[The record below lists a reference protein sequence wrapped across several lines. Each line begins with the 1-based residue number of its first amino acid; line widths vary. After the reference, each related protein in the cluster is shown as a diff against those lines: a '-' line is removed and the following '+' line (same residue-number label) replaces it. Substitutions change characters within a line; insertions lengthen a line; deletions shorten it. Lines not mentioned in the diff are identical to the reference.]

1 MARNKVN
8 KCPLSFPGEIVVPNW
23 ERQHKAILKSERL
36 GQLIACCEMAAENYY
51 QQQDE
56 NAAIALA
63 AVFEL
68 LDKCMYEYQYHGS

>member
-1 MARNKVN
+1 
-8 KCPLSFPGEIVVPNW
+8 
-23 ERQHKAILKSERL
+23 
-36 GQLIACCEMAAENYY
+36 MAAENYY